1 MLIFPSVDEVQSRTV
16 TSWGTVI
23 DLSVTRNPGI
33 HCGDRVAGL
42 VQDILETLAF
52 DIYLILQYKRLDLYD
67 VHTRVPSTDARKT
80 HGSKRNALIGSHLPL
95 SDFVKMKLTG
105 QFANCIGFNN
115 AHDSLEFRG
124 L

>member
-1 MLIFPSVDEVQSRTV
+1 MKSKIDQLLPVGELL
-16 TSWGTVI
+16 TSA
-23 DLSVTRNPGI
+23 LHGI
-33 HCGDRVAGL
+33 LTSTAEIVLRVL
-42 VQDILETLAF
+42 FRISSF

-115 AHDSLEFRG
+115 AHDILEFRG